1 MTFPTTASAMCCFV
15 ILSAAN
21 LMTERQ
27 QATKMAKGPVS
38 VCFFTH
44 AKKTHQRWRL
54 HYAVRTLFTLFTRFT
69 RFTLSNCVTLLK
81 HKHIYCREGRNA
93 IGMG

>member
-1 MTFPTTASAMCCFV
+1 MGPKATKEPNVIFPTTASAMCCFV

-38 VCFFTH
+38 MCFFTH
-44 AKKTHQRWRL
+44 AKKTSGMEVALRYQLLEHCL
-54 HYAVRTLFTLFTRFT
+54 HVLHGLHCQTVLH
-69 RFTLSNCVTLLK
+69 C
-81 HKHIYCREGRNA
+81 
-93 IGMG
+93 